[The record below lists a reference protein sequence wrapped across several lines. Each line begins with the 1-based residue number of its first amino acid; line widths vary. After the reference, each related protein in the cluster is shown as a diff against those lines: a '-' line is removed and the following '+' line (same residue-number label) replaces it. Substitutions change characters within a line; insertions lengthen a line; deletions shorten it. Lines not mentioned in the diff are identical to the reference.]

1 MQKLAAAFFFCL
13 FALQA
18 TAQPAPPAAQPL
30 RLRATVQSVDAAS
43 MTVKER
49 SGEIVRLALDDKL
62 TVSEVLPIELSALKA
77 GAYVG
82 TAAMPRPD
90 GTLEAIEVLVFPESA
105 RGTGEGHRPWDLQP
119 GSTMTN
125 ATVAELTASPQ
136 GRRLTLRY
144 KDGAKTLIVPE
155 GVPVVTFKPADRSL
169 LVPGAKVI
177 VTAELRDGQPTA
189 LRVLAGRDGFT
200 PPL

>member
-1 MQKLAAAFFFCL
+1 MKRFSAALLALFTCL
-13 FALQA
+13 A
-18 TAQPAPPAAQPL
+18 TAQPAPPGQPL
-30 RLRATVQSVDAAS
+30 RLRATIESVDAAS
-43 MTVKER
+43 MTVRER
-49 SGEIVRLALDDKL
+49 GGEVVRLALDDKL

-90 GTLEAIEVLVFPESA
+90 GTLEAIEVHVFPESA
-105 RGTGEGHRPWDLQP
+105 RGTGEGHRPWDMQP

-125 ATVAELTASPQ
+125 ATVADLAAAPQ
-136 GRRLTLRY
+136 GRRLTLTY
-144 KDGAKTLIVPE
+144 KDGTKTLIVPE

-169 LVPGAKVI
+169 LVPGAKVV

-189 LRVLAGRDGFT
+189 LRVLAGRDGFA

>member
-1 MQKLAAAFFFCL
+1 MRRRELAAAFSVCL

-18 TAQPAPPAAQPL
+18 TAQTAPPA

-43 MTVKER
+43 MTVVER
-49 SGEIVRLALDDKL
+49 SGEVVRLALDDKL

-77 GAYVG
+77 GAYIG

-125 ATVAELTASPQ
+125 ATVADLAVAPQ
-136 GRRLTLRY
+136 GRRLTLTY
-144 KDGAKTLIVPE
+144 KDGTKTLVVPE

-169 LVPGAKVI
+169 LVPGAKVV
-177 VTAELRDGQPTA
+177 VTAEMRDGRPTA
-189 LRVLAGRDGFT
+189 LRVLAGRDGFA